1 MKISII
7 SHVRMDQNVHIVAA
21 AIVMMK
27 TAELMETIQYVK
39 GESNANYRVMVGH
52 VGC

>member
-7 SHVRMDQNVHIVAA
+7 IRVRMDQNVHTVVAV
-21 AIVMMK
+21 IVMMK

-39 GESNANYRVMVGH
+39 GEYKANYHVMVGH
-52 VGC
+52 